1 MSNIS
6 RRKFLKGA
14 GVAALAVAAA
24 GVLAG
29 CSKDD
34 VPVIPEV
41 TAKDVTV
48 KFVDRDGK
56 EVDSIIVENVKLTET
71 KMNSNDVKAP
81 EGYVIAIVGDQPI
94 DWKKETPTVI
104 FTVDK
109 KDTKKVQV
117 QYYERGGVKPEVSIE
132 IIEVEKDATS
142 FNTSLLKEI
151 PEGYKLD
158 TVGDITIN
166 YGMAVVYVSRK

>member
-6 RRKFLKGA
+6 RRQFLKGA
-14 GVAALAVAAA
+14 GVATLAVAAA

-48 KFVDRDGK
+48 KFVDRDDK
-56 EVDSIIVENVKLTET
+56 EVDSIIVENVKLPET

-117 QYYERGGVKPEVSIE
+117 QYYNREGDGEVGTE
-132 IIEVEKDATS
+132 IVEVEKDAAN
-142 FNTSLLKEI
+142 FNTGLLKEI

>member
-6 RRKFLKGA
+6 RRQFLKGA
-14 GVAALAVAAA
+14 GAAALAVAAT

-117 QYYERGGVKPEVSIE
+117 QYYNREGDGEVGTE
-132 IIEVEKDATS
+132 IVEVEKDAAN
-142 FNTSLLKEI
+142 FNTGLLKEI

>member
-34 VPVIPEV
+34 VPVIPGV
-41 TAKDVTV
+41 TAKNVTV

-56 EVDSIIVENVKLTET
+56 EVDSIIVKNVKLTET

-81 EGYVIAIVGDQPI
+81 EGYVIAILGDQPI

-117 QYYERGGVKPEVSIE
+117 QYYNREGDGEVGTE
-132 IIEVEKDATS
+132 IVEVEKDAAN
-142 FNTSLLKEI
+142 FNTGLLKEI

>member
-1 MSNIS
+1 MSSIS
-6 RRKFLKGA
+6 RRQFLKSA
-14 GVAALAVAAA
+14 GVATLAVAAA

-29 CSKDD
+29 CSEKD
-34 VPVIPEV
+34 VPVIPGV

-48 KFVDRDGK
+48 KFVDREGK
-56 EVDSIIVENVKLTET
+56 EVGSTIVKNVKLTEN

-81 EGYVIAIVGDQPI
+81 EGYVIGIVGDMVI
-94 DWKKETPTVI
+94 DWEKQEPTVT

-109 KDTKKVQV
+109 KETKTVQV
-117 QYYERGGVKPEVSIE
+117 QYYNREGDGEVGTE
-132 IIEVEKDATS
+132 TVEVEKDAIH
-142 FNTSLLKEI
+142 FNTGLLKKI

-166 YGMAVVYVSRK
+166 YGMALVYVSRK

>member
-6 RRKFLKGA
+6 RRQFLKST

-29 CSKDD
+29 CSKED

-41 TAKDVTV
+41 TAKNVTV

-56 EVDSIIVENVKLTET
+56 VVDSTIVKNVKLTET

-81 EGYVIAIVGDQPI
+81 EGYVIAILGDQPI
-94 DWKKETPTVI
+94 DWEKQKPTVT
-104 FTVDK
+104 FTVEK
-109 KDTKKVQV
+109 RNTKKVQV
-117 QYYERGGVKPEVSIE
+117 QYYNREGDGEVGTE
-132 IIEVEKDATS
+132 IVEVEKDAANVNS
-142 FNTSLLKEI
+142 NMLKEI
-151 PEGYKLD
+151 PEGYKLES
-158 TVGDITIN
+158 VGDFPIN
-166 YGMAVVYVSRK
+166 YGMAIVYVIRK

>member
-29 CSKDD
+29 CSKED

-48 KFVDRDGK
+48 NFVDRKGK
-56 EVDSIIVENVKLTET
+56 KVGSTVVKDVKLTET

-81 EGYVIAIVGDQPI
+81 EGYVIGIVGDEPI
-94 DWKKETPTVI
+94 DWKEQTVT

-117 QYYERGGVKPEVSIE
+117 EYYSRGEGKVGTE
-132 IIEVEKDATS
+132 IVEVEKDAIHV
-142 FNTSLLKEI
+142 NTSLLKEI
-151 PEGYKLD
+151 PEGYELD
-158 TVGDITIN
+158 TLGDVRIN
-166 YGMAVVYVSRK
+166 YGIAQVYVSRK

>member
-6 RRKFLKGA
+6 RRQFLKSA

-24 GVLAG
+24 GMMAG

-34 VPVIPEV
+34 VPVIPGV
-41 TAKDVTV
+41 TAKNVTV

-56 EVDSIIVENVKLTET
+56 EVGSIVVKNVKLTET

-81 EGYVIAIVGDQPI
+81 EGYVIGIVGDMDI
-94 DWKKETPTVI
+94 DWTKQTVT

-117 QYYERGGVKPEVSIE
+117 QYYNREGDGEVGTE
-132 IIEVEKDATS
+132 IIEVEKDAAN

>member
-48 KFVDRDGK
+48 KFVDRDDK

-117 QYYERGGVKPEVSIE
+117 QYYNREGDGEVGTE
-132 IIEVEKDATS
+132 IVEVEKDAAN
-142 FNTSLLKEI
+142 FNTGLLKEI

>member
-34 VPVIPEV
+34 VPVVPGV
-41 TAKDVTV
+41 TAKNITV
-48 KFVDRDGK
+48 KFVDRNGK
-56 EVDSIIVENVKLTET
+56 EVGSTVVKNVKLTET

-81 EGYVIAIVGDQPI
+81 EGYVIAIVGDMDINWTKQ
-94 DWKKETPTVI
+94 TVT
-104 FTVDK
+104 FTVEK

-117 QYYERGGVKPEVSIE
+117 QYYNREGDGEVGTE
-132 IIEVEKDATS
+132 IVEVEKDATNVNS
-142 FNTSLLKEI
+142 GLLKEI

>member
-6 RRKFLKGA
+6 RRQFLKGA

-34 VPVIPEV
+34 VPVIPGV

-48 KFVDRDGK
+48 KFVDRNGK
-56 EVDSIIVENVKLTET
+56 EVGSTVVKNVKVTERH
-71 KMNSNDVKAP
+71 MNSSAVKAP
-81 EGYVIAIVGDQPI
+81 EGYVIASVGDMDI
-94 DWKKETPTVI
+94 DWAKQTVT

-117 QYYERGGVKPEVSIE
+117 QYYNREGDGEVGTE
-132 IIEVEKDATS
+132 IVEVEKDAAN
-142 FNTSLLKEI
+142 FNTGLLKEI

-158 TVGDITIN
+158 TVGDIAIN

>member
-117 QYYERGGVKPEVSIE
+117 QYYNREGDGEVGTE
-132 IIEVEKDATS
+132 IVEVEKDAAN
-142 FNTSLLKEI
+142 FNTGLLKEI